1 MDLVH
6 ILTMFAIYVLLVS
19 SLNLLLGYGGM
30 VSLCQAVF
38 YGVGAYCTAVLTTR
52 WGVPPMLAPLGSV
65 LGGAIC
71 AITLGWLTMPFHG
84 DRFVLLTISFQIIAT
99 ALFLN
104 VTPLTGGTKGIS
116 GIPSPAFFG
125 SQSIQTYSQ
134 LGMSVVIASLG
145 LMLLQ
150 RIHRSPYRRA
160 LSAVRDD
167 ELAASSIGKSAQYYR
182 FSAFLIAGM
191 LSAAAG
197 SLYAVSISLVD
208 PTSFTLDESIFI
220 LMALSIGGSG
230 NLVGPLVGT
239 AVAVLLPEVLR
250 LVPIEA
256 GHAANIR
263 QIIYGLLLILIIRL
277 RPKGIAGVY
286 DLS

>member
-1 MDLVH
+1 
-6 ILTMFAIYVLLVS
+6 
-19 SLNLLLGYGGM
+19 
-30 VSLCQAVF
+30 
-38 YGVGAYCTAVLTTR
+38 
-52 WGVPPMLAPLGSV
+52 
-65 LGGAIC
+65 
-71 AITLGWLTMPFHG
+71 
-84 DRFVLLTISFQIIAT
+84 
-99 ALFLN
+99 
-104 VTPLTGGTKGIS
+104 
-116 GIPSPAFFG
+116 
-125 SQSIQTYSQ
+125 
-134 LGMSVVIASLG
+134 
-145 LMLLQ
+145 
-150 RIHRSPYRRA
+150 